1 MKAAPRPV
9 EQRASENARFTKNL
23 HDAGIICMHVLVPI
37 VRAPELRALAAEW
50 RDEAR
55 LLLEEDLP
63 TADQILQIH
72 GVCRALEVPLPL
84 QAFTTRAAASSW
96 LARHEKKLGPR
107 HVRLPRI
114 RKDA

>member
-1 MKAAPRPV
+1 M
-9 EQRASENARFTKNL
+9 
-23 HDAGIICMHVLVPI
+23 HDAGIICMHVLVPV
-37 VRAPELRALAAEW
+37 VRVPDLRELAAEW
-50 RDEAR
+50 RREAR

-72 GVCRALEVPLPL
+72 GVCRALELPLPL
-84 QAFTTRAAASSW
+84 EAFTTRYAASSW